1 MSAPIITVKQP
12 RLNGWSIKEVSSV
25 AQTETEWLNS
35 LAAALGIEPPT
46 AEERDAILS
55 LAATA
60 AHVSERTAAPISCWL
75 VARAGLGAAE
85 GKALADKL
93 AGGGA

>member
-1 MSAPIITVKQP
+1 M
-12 RLNGWSIKEVSSV
+12 
-25 AQTETEWLNS
+25 EWLKS
-35 LAAALGIEPPT
+35 LAAALGVESPT
-46 AEERDAILS
+46 EEERDALLS

-75 VARAGLGAAE
+75 VARAGLTAAE

-93 AGGGA
+93 ASGGA